1 MKKYIVLFYY
11 IIISCSAI
19 YGQKNTRVK
28 ATFNKITQDEYAL
41 TSYVKDPNTP
51 AVVLYESGR
60 NTFEK
65 IDNYLKLV
73 KVVHKKI
80 KIFDVKRFKGTEI
93 NIEYYHTKESSEK
106 VTEIKAITHNGAIRK
121 MVDEEDIFDVDVS
134 DHWSE
139 KRFTFPDV
147 QDGSIIEYTYRIES
161 PYFFNFGDWEFQ
173 GNIPKM
179 YSEFSAD
186 IPGNY
191 VYNRSIV
198 GSKPLDI
205 NESKIKR
212 NCFEISGLG
221 SADCDASIYAMYD
234 VPKYK
239 EEDYMLSKQNY
250 ISRLSYELTETTSFR
265 GVNQKYSKTWKDVD
279 KEFKEE
285 KDIGRQLKYA
295 SYFKNFLPQDV
306 LSITDPRER
315 AKAVYTHIQDHF
327 TWNNKYRIF
336 SGIRVKDA
344 YQNKKGNIAEINLSL
359 INALKVANID
369 AKLALS
375 STRNK
380 GLPSALF
387 PVLTD
392 FNYVLAHVKFGE
404 EIVLLDATDKQL
416 SFGMLPFKAL
426 NIKARVMDF
435 KKDSY
440 WQVIV
445 PQVRNGNY
453 TNVQLYL
460 TENTTIEGKVKEV
473 YSGYKAYQWRKQINR
488 EGNTAVHREDTYS
501 LPFELYDEK
510 IENLVDLDKP
520 LIINQSFL
528 SDIEV
533 DSDIFYFN
541 PFLMNF
547 GFEENMFKDENRMFP
562 VDLGYPRSTTYIMT
576 LDMKGIYKIVEMPE
590 NKRLLLPD
598 GMGECL
604 VSFSESENKLQS
616 TFRFKFIKFR
626 FTVEEYKIIREFFET
641 AVALSKNS
649 IVKLKKV

>member
-1 MKKYIVLFYY
+1 MKKHILLFCYV
-11 IIISCSAI
+11 IMSCYAVYS
-19 YGQKNTRVK
+19 QKNTRTK
-28 ATFNKITQDEYAL
+28 ATFNTITQDEYTL
-41 TSYVKDPNTP
+41 KSYSKDPTTP

-65 IDNYLKLV
+65 IDNYLRLV

-80 KIFDVKRFKGTEI
+80 KIFDAKRFKGTEI
-93 NIEYYHTKESSEK
+93 DIAYYHTKGSSEK
-106 VTEIKAITHNGAIRK
+106 VVEIKAITHNGAIRK
-121 MVDEEDIFDVDVS
+121 KVDKKDIFDVDRS
-134 DHWSE
+134 ENWSE

-161 PYFFNFGDWEFQ
+161 PYFFNFGNWEFQ
-173 GNIPKM
+173 GSIPKM

-212 NCFEISGLG
+212 DCFEISGVG
-221 SADCDASIYAMYD
+221 AADCDASIYAMYD
-234 VPKYK
+234 VPKFK
-239 EEDYMLSKQNY
+239 KEDYMLSKQNY
-250 ISRLSYELTETTSFR
+250 ISRLSYELTETTSFD

-295 SYFKNFLPQDV
+295 SYFKNLLPQDV
-306 LSITDPRER
+306 LSITDTKER
-315 AKAVYTHIQDHF
+315 AKAVYAHIQDHF

-344 YQNKKGNIAEINLSL
+344 YQDKKGNIAEINLSL
-359 INALKVANID
+359 INALKAANID

-375 STRNK
+375 STRNR
-380 GLPSALF
+380 GLPSSLY

-404 EIVLLDATDKQL
+404 EVVLLDATDKLL

-426 NIKARVMDF
+426 NVKARVMDF
-435 KKDSY
+435 KNESY
-440 WQVIV
+440 WQVIL
-445 PQVRNGNY
+445 PQIRNGNY
-453 TNVQLYL
+453 TNVQLSL
-460 TENTTIEGKVKEV
+460 TEEATIEGKIKEV
-473 YSGYKAYQWRKQINR
+473 YSGYKAYQWRERINSK
-488 EGNTAVHREDTYS
+488 GNAIVHREDSHS
-501 LPFELYDEK
+501 LPFELYDEV
-510 IENLVDLDKP
+510 IENLEVVDKP
-520 LIINQSFL
+520 LIVNQSFS

-541 PFLMNF
+541 PFLVNF
-547 GFEENMFKDENRMFP
+547 GFEENIFEDEERMFP
-562 VDLGYPRSTTYIMT
+562 IDLGYPRSTTYIMS
-576 LDMKGIYKIVEMPE
+576 LDMKGVYTIVEMPE

-598 GMGECL
+598 GIGECR
-604 VSFSESENKLQS
+604 VSFSQSENKLQS
-616 TFRFKFIKFR
+616 TFRFKFTKFR
-626 FTVEEYKIIREFFET
+626 FTVEEYKMIQEFYGK
-641 AVALSKNS
+641 AVELSKKS